1 MACSDD
7 DVAAEA
13 LTAMRGS
20 AIGGLFA
27 CGLDTPFTA
36 IYERQ
41 ERCVAQARAAG
52 VPWLPCIVP
61 TLPTY
66 SSRYQMAVQLA
77 IVLYRDC
84 SLVWLIF
91 HGHGV

>member
-1 MACSDD
+1 
-7 DVAAEA
+7 
-13 LTAMRGS
+13 MRGS

-52 VPWLPCIVP
+52 VPWLPCVVP
-61 TLPTY
+61 ALPSHTC
-66 SSRYQMAVQLA
+66 SHQMAVQLA
-77 IVLYRDC
+77 IVLHRDC
-84 SLVWLIF
+84 ACPHQVWLICYW
-91 HGHGV
+91 HIV